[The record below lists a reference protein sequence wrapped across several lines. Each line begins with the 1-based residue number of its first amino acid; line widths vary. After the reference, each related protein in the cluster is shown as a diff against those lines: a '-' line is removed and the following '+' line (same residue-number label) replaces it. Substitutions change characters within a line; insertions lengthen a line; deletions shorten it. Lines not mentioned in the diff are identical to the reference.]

1 MGLPILGNLLW
12 LKGLKRKGIKQYQAL
27 FEASKT
33 YGDIVSI
40 KVLGQRFVFL
50 HGYET
55 IREAF
60 VKNGDVF
67 SNRPSWLKGLK
78 EATKEGKGVIWQS
91 GNDWKVLRKFV
102 LQTLREFGVG
112 KTSLEQN
119 IMREVDA
126 ANDVLYATNGSPP
139 VSLPHTTDVDV
150 TLGGFF
156 IPRKTLIIANLYSS
170 NMDPRHW
177 DQPEIFSPER
187 FMEGGKL
194 KKNPA
199 LIPFSIGIVLQ
210 SGNAWK
216 VLRKFVMQTLR
227 EFGVGKTSL
236 EQKIMREVDA
246 ANDVLC
252 ATDGNPSDVRLLTS
266 MMISNIIYGIVFAKR
281 FDYKDEK
288 LHEII
293 ENLDKLFQGGGALTP
308 EGMVPTFLRKLFN
321 KEGNKRR
328 ENRMRTQKWIKE
340 HIYGEISN
348 HESTFD
354 NENIRDFIDLYL
366 QAKIQHSD
374 ENIFNKGNMFRV
386 IMDLFIAGSETT
398 SNTINWCIL
407 YMQEY
412 PDIQKKCQEEIFEK
426 CGDKVVTWA
435 DRSSLPYIEA
445 TLLEIQR
452 MANIAPMSVPHT
464 TEVDFSPAREIECT
478 NTVQVT
484 MAPNRTKNFGFTSH
498 LHQDKNMRFDYKD
511 EKLHE
516 IIENLDKFFPK
527 CGGALTP
534 VGMKCGDK
542 VVTWADRSSLPY
554 IEATLLEIQRMANIA
569 PVSIPHTTDVDV
581 TFGGYYIPRRTLII
595 VNLYS
600 SNMDPRH
607 WDQPEIF
614 NPERFMEGGKL
625 KKNPALIPFSIGPRI
640 CLGESLAKMEMF
652 LIFSNLLQRFTFC
665 REDDNVKHSFENILE
680 QGTSAP
686 KPYKTRAIKRA

>member
-1 MGLPILGNLLW
+1 MEGLLSLSNIPVLLIFITVFLICYLYLQRRSNFPPGPPGLPVLGNLLW
-12 LKGLKRKGIKQYQAL
+12 WNGLKRKGMKQYQAM

-40 KVLGQRFVFL
+40 KFLDQRFVYL

-78 EATKEGKGVIWQS
+78 EAIKEGKGV
-91 GNDWKVLRKFV
+91 
-102 LQTLREFGVG
+102 
-112 KTSLEQN
+112 
-119 IMREVDA
+119 
-126 ANDVLYATNGSPP
+126 
-139 VSLPHTTDVDV
+139 
-150 TLGGFF
+150 
-156 IPRKTLIIANLYSS
+156 
-170 NMDPRHW
+170 
-177 DQPEIFSPER
+177 
-187 FMEGGKL
+187 
-194 KKNPA
+194 
-199 LIPFSIGIVLQ
+199 VLQ

-216 VLRKFVMQTLR
+216 VLRKFVLQTLR

-246 ANDVLC
+246 ANDILC
-252 ATDGNPSDVRLLTS
+252 ATDGKPSDVRLLTS
-266 MMISNIIYGIVFAKR
+266 MMISNVIYGIVFAKR
-281 FDYKDEK
+281 FDYKDKK

-308 EGMVPTFLRKLFN
+308 EGMVPTFLLKLFN
-321 KEGNKRR
+321 KEGYKSR
-328 ENRMRTQKWIKE
+328 ENRLRTQKWIKE

-412 PDIQKKCQEEIFEK
+412 PDIQKKCQEEISE
-426 CGDKVVTWA
+426 
-435 DRSSLPYIEA
+435 
-445 TLLEIQR
+445 
-452 MANIAPMSVPHT
+452 
-464 TEVDFSPAREIECT
+464 
-478 NTVQVT
+478 
-484 MAPNRTKNFGFTSH
+484 
-498 LHQDKNMRFDYKD
+498 
-511 EKLHE
+511 
-516 IIENLDKFFPK
+516 
-527 CGGALTP
+527 
-534 VGMKCGDK
+534 KCGDK

-581 TFGGYYIPRRTLII
+581 TLGGYFIPRRTLII
-595 VNLYS
+595 ANLYS
-600 SNMDPRH
+600 SNMDSRH

-614 NPERFMEGGKL
+614 NPERFMDDGEL

-652 LIFSNLLQRFTFC
+652 LIFTNLLQRFTFC

-686 KPYKTRAIKRA
+686 KPYKTRAVKRA